1 MNVGVGVYI
10 RRLESWIGDWV
21 IRHRWWIILA
31 SLLTVVAAGSG
42 IQFLMFNRDLRV
54 FFSEDNPQLQAL
66 EDLENTNT
74 KSDNILFGS

>member
-1 MNVGVGVYI
+1 MRVDSYI
-10 RRLESWIGDWV
+10 KRLDSGFGEWV

-42 IQFLMFNRDLRV
+42 IQFLTFNRDLRV